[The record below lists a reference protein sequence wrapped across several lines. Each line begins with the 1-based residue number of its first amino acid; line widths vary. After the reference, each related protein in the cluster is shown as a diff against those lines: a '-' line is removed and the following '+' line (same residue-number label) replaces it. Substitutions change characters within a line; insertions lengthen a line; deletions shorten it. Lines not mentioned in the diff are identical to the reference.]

1 MSDTRYIN
9 LQVTPQKWENQYF
22 GDFEAPI
29 ALYPAPSR
37 PTPTPTKT
45 PTPTP
50 TPSVTASVTPTSTPA
65 PTSTPTVTPSI
76 SVSPTASITP
86 TPSVTQTLQTP
97 TPTPT
102 NTITPSITPTNT
114 ITPSITPTITPS
126 ITASVTPTFTPT
138 STETPTPTTTSTETP
153 TPTPTIT
160 PSPSALPN
168 PYYLLAENTDEL
180 LTEAGE
186 NIDYRTSSV
195 QSYFL
200 DTYTSTTV
208 SNSYNFTGTSSG
220 NQGLIVIGFGG
231 EYVPNTPVTLNEVI
245 INGETASIAAENI
258 GGGGINN
265 KQRMTIAYHR
275 VTGDTP
281 LDITINYA
289 DDMEEQ
295 YMSIY
300 RLNYVTF
307 DQPYSTDSK
316 DILAGSTLQL
326 DLGTVPNESAGVVFS
341 FWDWSGNTSYVD
353 VVLQDSGYNLF
364 PNFYAFATGDKE
376 FITGQNWTPTM
387 NVDSEGI
394 GFKTFIGAVWR

>member
-86 TPSVTQTLQTP
+86 TPSVTPTLQTP

-102 NTITPSITPTNT
+102 NTITPSITPT
-114 ITPSITPTITPS
+114 ITPSITPTNTITPS

-138 STETPTPTTTSTETP
+138 STETPTPT
-153 TPTPTIT
+153 PTIT
-160 PSPSALPN
+160 PSPSAQPN

-186 NIDYRTSSV
+186 NIDYRTGSV
-195 QSYFL
+195 QSYYL

-208 SNSYNFTGTSSG
+208 SNTYNFTGTSSG

-231 EYVPNTPVTLNEVI
+231 EYLGSTPVTLNEVI
-245 INGETASIAAENI
+245 INGETASIAEENI
-258 GGGGINN
+258 GSGGINSR
-265 KQRMTIAYHR
+265 QRMTIAYHR

-307 DQPYSTDSK
+307 DQPYSTDSRTL
-316 DILAGSTLQL
+316 LAGSSVQL
-326 DLGTVPNESAGVVFS
+326 DLGTLPNESAGVVFS
-341 FWDWSGNTSYVD
+341 YWDWTGNTSYVD
-353 VVLQDSGYNLF
+353 VVLQDSGYIGF
-364 PNFYAFATGDKE
+364 PHNWAYATGDRE
-376 FITGQNWTPTM
+376 FIVGQNWTPTM